1 MRRILAAAL
10 TLCACTAAL
19 DIRAEMALETVVIFS
34 RHGVRLPT
42 DQKALDPLSIDPW
55 PTWSVPVVPIAPVGH
70 DKHDVPLTQHGAQA
84 ATRMGQHYRALYVR
98 PGFLEEQGGCPASG
112 DLFAWA
118 DKTVRTRATA
128 DAILA
133 GLFPGCTKPE
143 DVSASFDPQNAD
155 VLFHPIAA
163 GVAPLDPEAAKTAVL
178 AAMGGSFEA
187 AKQRLSSDFDRLA
200 AVLHGPRPETCAKD
214 GLGSSCRLIDLPWS
228 ISIDSAK
235 GHSLSLKGPLQM
247 ASAVAEIIRLEYAQ
261 GMSADQVGWGRVAG
275 AEGVKSL
282 LALHKA
288 LYDVSL
294 RVPPI
299 AQRGASQILN
309 QIALALEQGTGAE
322 PAGGPPPAKLVLFVG
337 HDTNMAHMQ
346 ATLGVNWMLPG
357 YPENDTVP
365 SGALEPVR
373 GDHEV

>member
-1 MRRILAAAL
+1 
-10 TLCACTAAL
+10 
-19 DIRAEMALETVVIFS
+19 
-34 RHGVRLPT
+34 
-42 DQKALDPLSIDPW
+42 
-55 PTWSVPVVPIAPVGH
+55 
-70 DKHDVPLTQHGAQA
+70 
-84 ATRMGQHYRALYVR
+84 MGQYYRALYVR
-98 PGFLEEQGGCPASG
+98 PGFLEEKSGCPAPG

-247 ASAVAEIIRLEYAQ
+247 ASAVAETIRLEYAQ

-275 AEGVKSL
+275 AEGVTSL

-309 QIALALEQGTGAE
+309 QIALALEQGPGAE

-346 ATLGVNWMLPG
+346 ATLGVHWKLPG

-365 SGALEPVR
+365 GGALVFERLRDMQTGERFLRLAYTAQSMNQIRNLTPLTGEAKPERTVLSLPGCKHESEPGACRFGEGLAAIR
-373 GDHEV
+373 GRIDPTATSVVAYPTANARGR